1 MNGQNS
7 SSSSNGAHLKPVESL
22 KISLEL
28 FEKLYLS
35 PENNVHGDLRKTFG
49 NPTPLAVVGFVV
61 ALSPL
66 SIELMG
72 WRGASGLSATAYFF
86 GGLLLVVSGLLEFF
100 LGNTFPSVVFVSYGA
115 HFLTFAATFQPF
127 SNAIAAYSPDGTQ
140 TRTSPLSILPLPLFP
155 SSLLTRPFL
164 SSFLPSPLFQS
175 PKHPQTSLPSP
186 QTETPEFASSFAFY
200 ALFMGLLSF
209 IYLIC
214 SLRTNLIFV
223 FVFTGA
229 SLGFVLAAAS
239 FWTTALGMIVGATLL
254 KGAGGAF
261 FVAAVMG
268 WYLLAAIM
276 FATLDLPW
284 GLNSLPVVD
293 LSTMIKGASQKRKD

>member
-1 MNGQNS
+1 M
-7 SSSSNGAHLKPVESL
+7 K
-22 KISLEL
+22 
-28 FEKLYLS
+28 
-35 PENNVHGDLRKTFG
+35 
-49 NPTPLAVVGFVV
+49 LAVTNKTHTG
-61 ALSPL
+61 
-66 SIELMG
+66 
-72 WRGASGLSATAYFF
+72 
-86 GGLLLVVSGLLEFF
+86 
-100 LGNTFPSVVFVSYGA
+100 YGA

-284 GLNSLPVVD
+284 GYVFFFYSVDVLFCYCAFLTGLLLILMHEIRWMVANSH
-293 LSTMIKGASQKRKD
+293 S

>member
-49 NPTPLAVVGFVV
+49 NPTPL
-61 ALSPL
+61 S
-66 SIELMG
+66 
-72 WRGASGLSATAYFF
+72 FF

-140 TRTSPLSILPLPLFP
+140 T
-155 SSLLTRPFL
+155 
-164 SSFLPSPLFQS
+164 Q
-175 PKHPQTSLPSP
+175 
-186 QTETPEFASSFAFY
+186 TPEFASSFAFY

>member
-1 MNGQNS
+1 MNGQNP
-7 SSSSNGAHLKPVESL
+7 SSSSNGADLKPVESL
-22 KISLEL
+22 SISPEL

-35 PENNVHGDLRKTFG
+35 PENKVYGDLRKTFG
-49 NPTPLAVVGFVV
+49 NPTPLAIVGFVV

-72 WRGASGLSATAYFF
+72 WRGAGGLSATAGANWFF

-100 LGNTFPSVVFVSYGA
+100 LGNTFPSVVFMSYGA

-127 SNAIAAYSPDGTQ
+127 YNAIAAYNPDGTQ
-140 TRTSPLSILPLPLFP
+140 N
-155 SSLLTRPFL
+155 
-164 SSFLPSPLFQS
+164 Q
-175 PKHPQTSLPSP
+175 
-186 QTETPEFASSFAFY
+186 TPEFASSFAFY
-200 ALFMGLLSF
+200 ALFMGFLSF

-239 FWTTALGMIVGATLL
+239 FWTTALGLSVGATLL

-261 FVAAVMG
+261 FVAAIMG

-284 GLNSLPVVD
+284 GLPVVD

>member
-1 MNGQNS
+1 MGLDGS
-7 SSSSNGAHLKPVESL
+7 HLKPVESL
-22 KISLEL
+22 KISPEL

-100 LGNTFPSVVFVSYGA
+100 LGNTFPSVVFMSYGA

-140 TRTSPLSILPLPLFP
+140 T
-155 SSLLTRPFL
+155 
-164 SSFLPSPLFQS
+164 Q
-175 PKHPQTSLPSP
+175 
-186 QTETPEFASSFAFY
+186 TPEFASSFAFY

-284 GLNSLPVVD
+284 GLPVVD